1 MTELANQTA
10 VVFSEDAIRNA
21 IRDMNLSF
29 KVAQIAATQAFSPLN
44 QMKLWLFKTL
54 PPPTGVQGVPIH
66 RLIDVDEFSFQL
78 KDVCSKHGYAPIG
91 KRVLSSGPYTRTT
104 ATTCLL
110 AVFGDGHKHVRIER
124 GGVGVDE
131 VVVFFTSL
139 VQAIAQRPG
148 PFVRY
153 AIMCDNLYQH
163 HSAEVFNVVTTAGH
177 HLVFRPPYQPWEAP
191 VEYAIQQVELRLS
204 QKVFDVSDQNSLEN
218 EVLSCVAALKSL
230 PETFTNRGYPY

>member
-78 KDVCSKHGYAPIG
+78 KDVCSKHGYASIG
-91 KRVLSSGPYTRTT
+91 KRVFSSGPYTRTT

-110 AVFGDGHKHVRIER
+110 AVFGDGHKHVISR
-124 GGVGVDE
+124 G
-131 VVVFFTSL
+131 VVLVSMRFCVLFTSL
-139 VQAIAQRPG
+139 VQVQAEPPQDRHAGAGGEEGKG
-148 PFVRY
+148 PVP
-153 AIMCDNLYQH
+153 
-163 HSAEVFNVVTTAGH
+163 T
-177 HLVFRPPYQPWEAP
+177 
-191 VEYAIQQVELRLS
+191 
-204 QKVFDVSDQNSLEN
+204 
-218 EVLSCVAALKSL
+218 VLGG
-230 PETFTNRGYPY
+230 EGGG